1 MKKQKNKILLVCATN
16 YIQHLDE
23 ALLRPGRFDCIIPV
37 GPLDKDGVM
46 TIIKHHLSRL
56 NTGKVDLNEIAE
68 NITGYTPADIEYIFQ
83 QVAQFAFE
91 QELST
96 QKDYKVTTKT
106 LLSVMCGI
114 RPSLTEDVIEAFEK
128 NRIAYSRC

>member
-1 MKKQKNKILLVCATN
+1 M
-16 YIQHLDE
+16 
-23 ALLRPGRFDCIIPV
+23 LRPGRFDCIIPV
-37 GPLDKDGVM
+37 GALDRDGVM

-56 NTGKVDLNEIAE
+56 NAGKVDLNEIAE

-106 LLSVMCGI
+106 LLSVMSGI
-114 RPSLTEDVIEAFEK
+114 RPSLTEDVIEVFER